1 MKASPGPAGERGQR
15 CHPGGGTTQGTRCQ
29 WPPTAR
35 HSPDSATLE
44 MSTPCSE
51 AMKPSTE
58 KTTKPAKKLV
68 ELLITARM

>member
-1 MKASPGPAGERGQR
+1 MKASPGPAGDWGQR
-15 CHPGGGTTQGTRCQ
+15 CHRVTQKTQ
-29 WPPTAR
+29 LVPTVH

-68 ELLITARM
+68 QLLITARM

>member
-1 MKASPGPAGERGQR
+1 MKASPGPVGELGQW
-15 CHPGGGTTQGTRCQ
+15 CHPKVGTQGTQCQ
-29 WPPTAR
+29 QASAAR
-35 HSPDSATLE
+35 HSPDSATLD

-51 AMKPSTE
+51 AMKPRTE

>member
-1 MKASPGPAGERGQR
+1 MRGATPCR
-15 CHPGGGTTQGTRCQ
+15 IHRAHSTH
-29 WPPTAR
+29 

-44 MSTPCSE
+44 ISTPCSE

-68 ELLITARM
+68 ELLMTARM